1 MEKGREKEWDVGNW
15 EGDGGREWGREGRT
29 YVNP

>member
-15 EGDGGREWGREGRT
+15 EGDGGESGGEKVGHT
-29 YVNP
+29 